1 MCKDIVYIFM
11 IKQRHKIRKESK
23 FMPWEEEVIVTMREE
38 FAKRDYLLFIDF
50 AICYR
55 ILPAFIN

>member
-1 MCKDIVYIFM
+1 
-11 IKQRHKIRKESK
+11 
-23 FMPWEEEVIVTMREE
+23 MPWKEKVIVTMREE

-55 ILPAFIN
+55 ILTTFINECNFMSLID